1 MKSVTPIQAV
11 RVLVGIL
18 TLAWFFG
25 YQQAPRMLMGVI
37 LVMALIMLIELL
49 DRVSIANLVA
59 REVLAF
65 QTAKK
70 LVVGGL
76 ILAWLSGYQGA
87 QSVLMGV
94 ILGMALIKVVEL
106 RDRISIFD
114 LLTGGVPTLI
124 ALSLMRQYPSAS
136 GPTGIV
142 LGLIV
147 TSYILAPGSPNL
159 RQSLGRIFGILIA
172 VLGGYF
178 VSSAWEELVAGLA
191 MGVLL
196 TGLLFGAQKQ
206 PQSTVGIIHS

>member
-1 MKSVTPIQAV
+1 MKIVTPIQAV

-25 YQQAPRMLMGVI
+25 YRQAPRMLMGVI

-49 DRVSIANLVA
+49 DEVSIANLLA
-59 REVLAF
+59 RGVLAF
-65 QTAKK
+65 QTAQK

-76 ILAWLSGYQGA
+76 ILAWLFGYQGA
-87 QSVLMGV
+87 QSALMGV
-94 ILGMALIKVVEL
+94 ILVVVLIKVVEL

-114 LLTGGVPTLI
+114 LLAGGVLSLI
-124 ALSLMRQYPSAS
+124 AVSVTRHIPLAS
-136 GPTGIV
+136 GLTGIV

-159 RQSLGRIFGILIA
+159 RQPLGRMMGILLA

-178 VSSAWEELVAGLA
+178 VSSTWEELVAGLVV
-191 MGVLL
+191 GVLL
-196 TGLLFGAQKQ
+196 TGLFFGVQKQ

>member
-1 MKSVTPIQAV
+1 MKIVTPIQAV

-18 TLAWFFG
+18 SLAWFFG
-25 YQQAPRMLMGVI
+25 YRQAPHILMGVI
-37 LVMALIMLIELL
+37 LVVALILLIELL
-49 DRVSIANLVA
+49 DEVAIANLLA
-59 REVLAF
+59 RGVLAF

-76 ILAWLSGYQGA
+76 ILAWLSGHQRA

-94 ILGMALIKVVEL
+94 ILVLALIKVVEL
-106 RDRISIFD
+106 RDRISIFN
-114 LLTGGVPTLI
+114 LLIGGVPTLI
-124 ALSLMRQYPSAS
+124 ALSLMRQYPAAS
-136 GPTGIV
+136 GATGIV

-147 TSYILAPGSPNL
+147 TSYIVAPGLPNL
-159 RQSLGRIFGILIA
+159 SQPLGRILGILIA

-191 MGVLL
+191 AGVLL
-196 TGLLFGAQKQ
+196 TGLIFDVQKQ